1 MDPFVARTAID
12 KNYPSRLRELQ
23 RPPDYVEAIGP
34 LAHALDRLPHPIAI
48 VGTRRATPVGMLYTR
63 WFASVVASRGMT
75 VVSGGAY
82 GIDTGAHVGALE
94 GGGRTVV
101 VLPTGID
108 VKPDDGRDQLFDFVA
123 ASGAIVAL
131 QLHGTQGTRATNF
144 LRNSVIAALSDD
156 VFVIE
161 APVESGAR
169 NTGRSARELGRR
181 YWCVPGSPFHA
192 PSAGNA
198 LELLLGA
205 RPMSNPAEVLK
216 HHALDFEK
224 IPPFCR
230 YVPGSSDPAIAPFG
244 VLAASNQPVSS
255 LPKSLAKPRPVAS
268 RTVPPPF
275 VASTPEERRVVEAL
289 QKGALSIDELVLETA
304 LGVGALRAVL
314 LTWTVDGVVRE
325 GPAGRFKLVTH

>member
-1 MDPFVARTAID
+1 VDAIVARSPLD
-12 KNYPSRLRELQ
+12 KNYPSRLRELAK
-23 RPPDYVEAIGP
+23 PPDHLEAIGP
-34 LAHALDRLPHPIAI
+34 LAASLDRLSHPIAI
-48 VGTRRATPVGMLYTR
+48 VGTRRATAVGMLYTR

-75 VVSGGAY
+75 VVSGGAS
-82 GIDTGAHVGALE
+82 GIDTAAHVGALE

-108 VKPDDGRDQLFDFVA
+108 VKPDDARDQLFDFVA
-123 ASGAIVAL
+123 ANGALVAL
-131 QLHGTQGTRATNF
+131 QREGTKGTRATNF

-161 APVESGAR
+161 APIESGAR
-169 NTGRSARELGRR
+169 NTGKAARALGRR
-181 YWCVPGSPFHA
+181 YWCVPGSPFHP

-198 LELLLGA
+198 IELLLGA

-216 HHALDFEK
+216 RHDLDHDK
-224 IPPFCR
+224 IPPFSR
-230 YVPGSSDPAIAPFG
+230 YVPGSSDPAVAPFG

-255 LPKSLAKPRPVAS
+255 LPSVAAVSS
-268 RTVPPPF
+268 RTIPAPSI
-275 VASTPEERRVVEAL
+275 ASTPEEQRVVEAL

-304 LGVGALRAVL
+304 FGVGTLRALL

-325 GPAGRFKLVTH
+325 GPAGRFRLVTF